1 MKVGDLV
8 HALENSDHSIIIKVV
23 DGRDGYDG
31 FSLISCYGFRWS
43 CSAKYALEKLEVISE
58 SR

>member
-1 MKVGDLV
+1 MKVGDLI
-8 HALENSDHSIIIKVV
+8 HDLENSDHSIIIKVV